1 MCSLNELP
9 WHVSF
14 NAIKTAVKNPIEA
27 HPNEK
32 KKIEIPI
39 LFIKQEFKRSYL
51 EGSTGSVLTDS
62 LTISIFV

>member
-1 MCSLNELP
+1 MK
-9 WHVSF
+9 
-14 NAIKTAVKNPIEA
+14 KT
-27 HPNEK
+27 
-32 KKIEIPI
+32 KIEIPI